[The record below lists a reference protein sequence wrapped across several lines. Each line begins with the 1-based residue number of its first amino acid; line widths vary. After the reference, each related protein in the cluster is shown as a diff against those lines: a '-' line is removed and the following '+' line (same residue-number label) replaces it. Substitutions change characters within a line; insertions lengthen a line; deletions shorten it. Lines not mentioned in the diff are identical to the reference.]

1 MSFTTD
7 VKTEI
12 TQQPL
17 KDCCQRAQLSAL
29 IQLNAAL
36 VIHEQ
41 QLQLLI
47 HSENAATAK
56 RIFKLL
62 KDSFA
67 PAMDLKVIKKAKLRK
82 NNVYELEISSKVKE
96 ILSDLGLMNDK
107 GIQSHPSKKS
117 VQKECCARSYLAGA
131 FLAAGSVNSPQKSNY
146 HLEIV
151 TQQEG
156 HALFVES
163 LMKRFD
169 LPAKTIIRRNQF
181 VTYLKASDKISDF
194 LRIVNANSAVLD
206 FEEIRIQRDFH
217 NSLTRLDNC
226 EVANEMK
233 TQAAASKQIAAIE
246 RLIQRGVIANLD
258 ERYSL
263 VARLRMDNPEANLN
277 ELCELYEEET
287 GTVISKSGIKHRLT
301 KLMGMV

>member
-1 MSFTTD
+1 MSFTSE

-17 KDCCQRAQLSAL
+17 KDCCQKAQLSAL
-29 IQLNAAL
+29 IQLNASL
-36 VIHEQ
+36 IIHEQ

-47 HSENAATAK
+47 HSENASTAK

-62 KDSFA
+62 KDSSA
-67 PAMDLKVIKKAKLRK
+67 PEMELKVLKKAKLNK
-82 NNVYELEISSKVKE
+82 NNIYELEITTKVKE
-96 ILSDLGLMNDK
+96 ILNDLGLMTEK
-107 GIQSHPSKKS
+107 GIQSHPSKKIVS
-117 VQKECCARSYLAGA
+117 KECCARAYLAGA
-131 FLAAGSVNSPQKSNY
+131 FLAAGSVNSPTKSNY
-146 HLEIV
+146 HLEVV
-151 TQQEG
+151 TQQED
-156 HALFVES
+156 HATFIEG

-169 LPAKTIIRRNQF
+169 LPAKTILRRHQF

-233 TQAAASKQIAAIE
+233 TQAAASKQIVAIE
-246 RLIQRGVIANLD
+246 RLVKRGVIDRLD
-258 ERYSL
+258 ERYSI
-263 VARLRMDNPEANLN
+263 VARLRLDNPEANLN

-287 GTVISKSGIKHRLT
+287 GNPISKSGIKHRLT

>member
-1 MSFTTD
+1 MSFTTE

-12 TQQPL
+12 TQQPI
-17 KDCCQRAQLSAL
+17 KDCCQKAQLSAL
-29 IQLNAAL
+29 IQLNASL
-36 VIHEQ
+36 IIHEQ

-47 HSENAATAK
+47 HSENASTAK

-62 KDSFA
+62 KDSHA
-67 PAMDLKVIKKAKLRK
+67 PKMALSVTKKTKLGK
-82 NNVYELEISSKVKE
+82 NNVYELEITSKVKE
-96 ILSDLGLMNDK
+96 ILSDLGLMTDK
-107 GIQSHPSKKS
+107 GIQSHPSKKIVS
-117 VQKECCARSYLAGA
+117 KECCARSYLAGA
-131 FLAAGSVNSPQKSNY
+131 FLAAGSVNSPTKSNY

-151 TQQEG
+151 TQQDE
-156 HALFVES
+156 HASFVES
-163 LMKRFD
+163 LMKRFE
-169 LPAKTIIRRNQF
+169 LPAKTILRRNQF

-194 LRIVNANSAVLD
+194 LRIVSANSAVLD

-233 TQAAASKQIAAIE
+233 TQAAASKQITAIE
-246 RLIQRGVIANLD
+246 RLIKRGVIANLD
-258 ERYSL
+258 ERYSI
-263 VARLRMDNPEANLN
+263 VARLRMENPEANLN

-287 GTVISKSGIKHRLT
+287 GTAISKSGIKHRLT

>member
-1 MSFTTD
+1 MSFTSE

-17 KDCCQRAQLSAL
+17 KDCCQKAQLSAL
-29 IQLNAAL
+29 IQLNASL
-36 VIHEQ
+36 IIHEQ

-47 HSENAATAK
+47 HSENASTAK

-62 KDSFA
+62 KDSSA
-67 PAMDLKVIKKAKLRK
+67 PEMELKVLKKAKLNK
-82 NNVYELEISSKVKE
+82 NNIYELEITSKVKE
-96 ILSDLGLMNDK
+96 ILNDLGLMTEK
-107 GIQSHPSKKS
+107 GIQSHPSKKIVS
-117 VQKECCARSYLAGA
+117 KECCARAYLAGA
-131 FLAAGSVNSPQKSNY
+131 FLAAGSVNSPTKSNY
-146 HLEIV
+146 HLEVV
-151 TQQEG
+151 TQQED
-156 HALFVES
+156 HAAFIES

-169 LPAKTIIRRNQF
+169 LPAKTILRRHQF

-233 TQAAASKQIAAIE
+233 TQAAANKQIIAIE
-246 RLIQRGVIANLD
+246 RLVKRGVIDRLD
-258 ERYSL
+258 ERYSI
-263 VARLRMDNPEANLN
+263 VARLRLDNPEANLN

-287 GTVISKSGIKHRLT
+287 GNPISKSGIKHRLT

>member
-12 TQQPL
+12 TQQAL

-29 IQLNAAL
+29 IQLNASL

-41 QLQLLI
+41 QLQLII

-62 KDSFA
+62 KESFA
-67 PAMDLKVIKKAKLRK
+67 PQMELKVIKKAKLRK
-82 NNVYELEISSKVKE
+82 NNVYELEIRSKVKE
-96 ILSDLGLMNDK
+96 ILSELGLMNDK

-117 VQKECCARSYLAGA
+117 VAKECCARSYLAGA

-156 HALFVES
+156 HAQFIES
-163 LMKRFD
+163 LMKRFE

-246 RLIQRGVIANLD
+246 RLIQRGVIENLD

-263 VARLRMDNPEANLN
+263 VARLRLDNPEANLN

-287 GTVISKSGIKHRLT
+287 GTAISKSGIKHRLT

>member
-1 MSFTTD
+1 MSFTTE

-12 TQQPL
+12 TQQPI
-17 KDCCQRAQLSAL
+17 KACCHKAQLSAL
-29 IQLNAAL
+29 VQLNASL
-36 VIHEQ
+36 IIHEQ
-41 QLQLLI
+41 QLQLVI
-47 HSENAATAK
+47 HSENASTAK

-62 KDSFA
+62 KDSYA
-67 PAMDLKVIKKAKLRK
+67 PDMELNVLKKARLKK
-82 NNVYELEISSKVKE
+82 NNIYELEIKTKVKE
-96 ILSDLGLMNDK
+96 ILNDLGLMTEK
-107 GIQSHPSKKS
+107 GIQSHPAKKIVS
-117 VQKECCARSYLAGA
+117 KECCARSYLAGA

-151 TQQEG
+151 TQQEE
-156 HALFVES
+156 HAQFIEF

-169 LPAKTIIRRNQF
+169 LPAKTILRRHQH

-194 LRIVNANSAVLD
+194 LRIVSANSAVLD

-233 TQAAASKQIAAIE
+233 TQAAASKQITAIE
-246 RLIQRGVIANLD
+246 RLIKRGVIDRLD
-258 ERYSL
+258 ERYSV
-263 VARLRMDNPEANLN
+263 VARLRLENPEANLN

-287 GTVISKSGIKHRLT
+287 GSAISKSGIKHRLT

>member
-1 MSFTTD
+1 MSFTSE

-17 KDCCQRAQLSAL
+17 KDCCQKAQLSAL
-29 IQLNAAL
+29 IQLNASL
-36 VIHEQ
+36 IIHEQ

-47 HSENAATAK
+47 HSENASTAK

-62 KDSFA
+62 KDSSA
-67 PAMDLKVIKKAKLRK
+67 PEMELKVLKKAKLNK
-82 NNVYELEISSKVKE
+82 NNIYELEITSKVKE
-96 ILSDLGLMNDK
+96 ILNDLGLMTEK
-107 GIQSHPSKKS
+107 GIQSHPSKKIVS
-117 VQKECCARSYLAGA
+117 KECCARAYLAGA
-131 FLAAGSVNSPQKSNY
+131 FLAAGSVNSPTKSNY
-146 HLEIV
+146 HLEVV
-151 TQQEG
+151 TQQED
-156 HALFVES
+156 HATFIES

-169 LPAKTIIRRNQF
+169 LPAKTILRRHQF

-233 TQAAASKQIAAIE
+233 TQAAASKQIIAIE
-246 RLIQRGVIANLD
+246 RLVKRGVIDRLD
-258 ERYSL
+258 ERYSI
-263 VARLRMDNPEANLN
+263 VARLRLDNPEANLN

-287 GTVISKSGIKHRLT
+287 GNPISKSGIKHRLT

>member
-1 MSFTTD
+1 MSFTTE

-12 TQQPL
+12 TQQPI
-17 KDCCQRAQLSAL
+17 KDCCQKAQLSAL
-29 IQLNAAL
+29 IQLNASL
-36 VIHEQ
+36 IIHEQ

-47 HSENAATAK
+47 HSENASTAK

-62 KDSFA
+62 KDSHA
-67 PAMDLKVIKKAKLRK
+67 PKMELSVTKKTKLGK
-82 NNVYELEISSKVKE
+82 NNVYELEITSKVKE
-96 ILSDLGLMNDK
+96 ILGDLGLMTDK
-107 GIQSHPSKKS
+107 GIQSHPSKKIVS
-117 VQKECCARSYLAGA
+117 KECCARSYLAGA
-131 FLAAGSVNSPQKSNY
+131 FLAAGSVNSPTKSNY

-151 TQQEG
+151 TQQDE
-156 HALFVES
+156 HASFVES
-163 LMKRFD
+163 LMKRFE

-194 LRIVNANSAVLD
+194 LRIVSANSAVLD

-233 TQAAASKQIAAIE
+233 TQAAASKQITAIE
-246 RLIQRGVIANLD
+246 RLIKRGVIANLD

-263 VARLRMDNPEANLN
+263 VARLRMENPEANLN

-287 GTVISKSGIKHRLT
+287 GTAISKSGIKHRLT

>member
-1 MSFTTD
+1 MSFTLD
-7 VKTEI
+7 VKNEI

-17 KDCCQRAQLSAL
+17 KECCKKAQLSAL
-29 IQLNAAL
+29 IQLNATL

-41 QLQLLI
+41 QLHLVI

-56 RIFKLL
+56 RIFTLL
-62 KDSFA
+62 KESYG
-67 PAMDLKVIKKAKLRK
+67 PLMELKVLKKAKLKK
-82 NNVYELEISSKVKE
+82 NNVYELEVTTQVKD
-96 ILSDLGLMNDK
+96 ILSDLGLMTDK
-107 GIQSHPSKKS
+107 GIQVHPSKKIVS
-117 VQKECCARSYLAGA
+117 KECCARSYLAGA
-131 FLAAGSVNSPQKSNY
+131 FLAAGSVNSPTKSNY

-156 HALFVES
+156 HAQFVES
-163 LMKRFD
+163 LMKRFE
-169 LPAKTIIRRNQF
+169 LPAKTILRRHTF

-194 LRIVNANSAVLD
+194 LRIVSANSAVLD
-206 FEEIRIQRDFH
+206 FEEVRIQRDFH

-246 RLIQRGVIANLD
+246 RLQKRGSLDHLD
-258 ERYSL
+258 EKYSV
-263 VARLRMDNPEANLN
+263 VARLRLNNPEANLN

-287 GTVISKSGIKHRLT
+287 GSAISKSGIKHRLT

>member
-1 MSFTTD
+1 MSFTSE

-17 KDCCQRAQLSAL
+17 KDCCQKAQLAAL
-29 IQLNAAL
+29 IQLNASL

-47 HSENAATAK
+47 HSENASTAK

-62 KDSFA
+62 KDSSA
-67 PAMDLKVIKKAKLRK
+67 PEMELKVLKKAKLNK
-82 NNVYELEISSKVKE
+82 NNIYELEITSKVKE
-96 ILSDLGLMNDK
+96 ILNDLGLMTEK
-107 GIQSHPSKKS
+107 GIQSHPSKKIVS
-117 VQKECCARSYLAGA
+117 KECCARAYLAGA
-131 FLAAGSVNSPQKSNY
+131 FLAAGSVNSPTKSNY
-146 HLEIV
+146 HLEVV
-151 TQQEG
+151 TQQED
-156 HALFVES
+156 HAAFIES

-169 LPAKTIIRRNQF
+169 LPAKTILRRHQF

-233 TQAAASKQIAAIE
+233 TQAAASKQIIAIE
-246 RLIQRGVIANLD
+246 RLVKRGVIDRLD
-258 ERYSL
+258 ERYSI
-263 VARLRMDNPEANLN
+263 VARLRLDNPEANLN

-287 GTVISKSGIKHRLT
+287 GNPISKSGIKHRLT

>member
-1 MSFTTD
+1 MSFTTE

-12 TQQPL
+12 TQQPI
-17 KDCCQRAQLSAL
+17 KECCQKAQLSAL
-29 IQLNAAL
+29 IQLNASL
-36 VIHEQ
+36 IIHEQ

-47 HSENAATAK
+47 HTENASTAK

-62 KDSFA
+62 KDGSN
-67 PAMDLKVIKKAKLRK
+67 PEMELKMIKKVKLKK
-82 NNVYELEISSKVKE
+82 NNMYELEITSKVKE
-96 ILSDLGLMNDK
+96 ILNDLGLMTDK
-107 GIQSHPSKKS
+107 GIQSHPSKKIVS
-117 VQKECCARSYLAGA
+117 KECCARAYLAGA

-151 TQQEG
+151 TQQQE
-156 HALFVES
+156 HAAFIES
-163 LMKRFD
+163 LMRRFD
-169 LPAKTIIRRNQF
+169 LPAKTILRRHQQ

-233 TQAAASKQIAAIE
+233 TQAAASKQIIAIE
-246 RLIQRGVIANLD
+246 RLVKRGVIERLD
-258 ERYSL
+258 ERYSV
-263 VARLRMDNPEANLN
+263 VARLRLDNPEANLN

-287 GTVISKSGIKHRLT
+287 GSSISKSGIKHRLT

>member
-17 KDCCQRAQLSAL
+17 KDCCQKAQLSAL
-29 IQLNAAL
+29 IQLNASL

-62 KDSFA
+62 KDSFS
-67 PAMDLKVIKKAKLRK
+67 PKMDLKVIKKAKLRK
-82 NNVYELEISSKVKE
+82 NNVYELEISSKVKD

-107 GIQSHPSKKS
+107 GIQSHPTKKS
-117 VQKECCARSYLAGA
+117 VAKECCARSYLAGA

-156 HALFVES
+156 HAQFVES

-169 LPAKTIIRRNQF
+169 LPAKTILRRNQF

-246 RLIQRGVIANLD
+246 RLIKRGVIENLD

-287 GTVISKSGIKHRLT
+287 GSAISKSGIKHRLT

>member
-1 MSFTTD
+1 MSFTTE

-12 TQQPL
+12 TQQPI
-17 KDCCQRAQLSAL
+17 KECCKRAQLSAL
-29 IQLNAAL
+29 IQLNASL

-41 QLQLLI
+41 QFQLLI
-47 HSENAATAK
+47 HSENASTAK

-62 KDSFA
+62 KECCA
-67 PAMDLKVIKKAKLRK
+67 PEMELKVIKKAKLRK
-82 NNVYELEISSKVKE
+82 NNIYELEITSKVKE
-96 ILSDLGLMNDK
+96 ILSELGLMTEK
-107 GIQSHPSKKS
+107 GIQAHPAKKIVS
-117 VQKECCARSYLAGA
+117 KECCARAYLAGA

-151 TQQEG
+151 TQQEA
-156 HALFVES
+156 HAVFVED
-163 LMKRFD
+163 LMKRFE

-233 TQAAASKQIAAIE
+233 TQAAANKQIVAIE
-246 RLIQRGVIANLD
+246 RLIKRGVIENLD

-263 VARLRMDNPEANLN
+263 VARLRLENPEANLN

-287 GTVISKSGIKHRLT
+287 GTSISKSGIKHRLT

>member
-1 MSFTTD
+1 MSFTTE

-17 KDCCQRAQLSAL
+17 KDCCQKAQLSAL
-29 IQLNAAL
+29 IQLNASL
-36 VIHEQ
+36 IIHEQ
-41 QLQLLI
+41 QFQLLI
-47 HSENAATAK
+47 HTENAATAK

-62 KDSFA
+62 KESHK
-67 PAMDLKVIKKAKLRK
+67 PQMTLTVIKKAKLKK
-82 NNVYELEISSKVKE
+82 NNIYQLDIKSEVKE
-96 ILSDLGLMNDK
+96 ILNDLGLMTDK
-107 GIQSHPSKKS
+107 GIQSHPAKKIVS
-117 VQKECCARSYLAGA
+117 KECCARAYLAGA

-151 TQQEG
+151 TQQLE
-156 HALFVES
+156 HAQFIEF
-163 LMKRFD
+163 LMKRFE
-169 LPAKTIIRRNQF
+169 LPAKTIIRRNQY

-194 LRIVNANSAVLD
+194 LRIANANSAVLD

-233 TQAAASKQIAAIE
+233 TQAAASKQITVIE
-246 RLIQRGVIANLD
+246 RLIKRGIIDRLD
-258 ERYSL
+258 ERYSV
-263 VARLRMDNPEANLN
+263 VARLRLENPEANLN
-277 ELCELYEEET
+277 ELCELYLVET
-287 GTVISKSGIKHRLT
+287 GNEISKSGIKHRLT

>member
-1 MSFTTD
+1 MSFTTE

-12 TQQPL
+12 TQQPI
-17 KDCCQRAQLSAL
+17 KDCCQKAQLSAL
-29 IQLNAAL
+29 IQLNASL
-36 VIHEQ
+36 IIHEQ

-47 HSENAATAK
+47 HSENASTAK

-62 KDSFA
+62 KDSHA
-67 PAMDLKVIKKAKLRK
+67 PKMELSVTKKTKLGK
-82 NNVYELEISSKVKE
+82 NNVYELEITSKVKE
-96 ILSDLGLMNDK
+96 ILSDLGLMTDK
-107 GIQSHPSKKS
+107 GIQSHPSKKIVS
-117 VQKECCARSYLAGA
+117 KECCARSYLAGA
-131 FLAAGSVNSPQKSNY
+131 FLAAGSVNSPTKSNY

-151 TQQEG
+151 TQQDE
-156 HALFVES
+156 HASFVES
-163 LMKRFD
+163 LMKRFE

-194 LRIVNANSAVLD
+194 LRIVSANSAVLD

-233 TQAAASKQIAAIE
+233 TQAAASKQIMAIE
-246 RLIQRGVIANLD
+246 RLIKRGVIANLD

-263 VARLRMDNPEANLN
+263 VARLRMENPEANLN

-287 GTVISKSGIKHRLT
+287 GTAISKSGIKHRLT

>member
-1 MSFTTD
+1 MSFTSE

-17 KDCCQRAQLSAL
+17 KDCCQKAQLSAL
-29 IQLNAAL
+29 IQLNASL
-36 VIHEQ
+36 IIHEQ

-47 HSENAATAK
+47 HSENASTAK

-62 KDSFA
+62 KDSSA
-67 PAMDLKVIKKAKLRK
+67 PEMELKVLKKAKLNK
-82 NNVYELEISSKVKE
+82 NNIYELEITSKVKE
-96 ILSDLGLMNDK
+96 ILNDLGLMTEK
-107 GIQSHPSKKS
+107 GIQSHPSKKIVS
-117 VQKECCARSYLAGA
+117 KECCARAYLAGA
-131 FLAAGSVNSPQKSNY
+131 FLAAGSVNSPTKSNY
-146 HLEIV
+146 HLEVV
-151 TQQEG
+151 TQQED
-156 HALFVES
+156 HATFIES

-169 LPAKTIIRRNQF
+169 LPAKTILRRHQF

-233 TQAAASKQIAAIE
+233 TQAAANKQIIAIE
-246 RLIQRGVIANLD
+246 RLVKRGVIDRLD
-258 ERYSL
+258 ERYSI
-263 VARLRMDNPEANLN
+263 VARLRLDNPEANLN

-287 GTVISKSGIKHRLT
+287 GNPISKSGIKHRLT

>member
-1 MSFTTD
+1 MSFTTE

-12 TQQPL
+12 TQQSL
-17 KDCCQRAQLSAL
+17 KDCCQKAQLSAL
-29 IQLNAAL
+29 IQLNASL
-36 VIHEQ
+36 IIHQQ

-47 HSENAATAK
+47 HSENASTAK

-62 KDSFA
+62 KDSHA
-67 PAMDLKVIKKAKLRK
+67 PEMELRVVKKTKLGK
-82 NNVYELEISSKVKE
+82 NNVYELEIKSQVKE
-96 ILSDLGLMNDK
+96 ILNDLGLMTEK
-107 GIQSHPSKKS
+107 GIQAHPSKKIVS
-117 VQKECCARSYLAGA
+117 KECCARSYLAGA
-131 FLAAGSVNSPQKSNY
+131 FLAAGSVNSPTKSNY

-151 TQQEG
+151 TQQED
-156 HALFVES
+156 HAAFIES
-163 LMKRFD
+163 LMKRFE
-169 LPAKTIIRRNQF
+169 LPAKTILRRNQY

-194 LRIVNANSAVLD
+194 LRIVSANSAVLD

-233 TQAAASKQIAAIE
+233 TQAAASKQISAIE
-246 RLIQRGVIANLD
+246 SLMKRGVLEKLD
-258 ERYSL
+258 ERYSI
-263 VARLRMDNPEANLN
+263 VARLRLENPEANLN

-287 GTVISKSGIKHRLT
+287 STPISKSGIKHRLT

>member
-7 VKTEI
+7 VKAEI
-12 TQQPL
+12 TQQPI
-17 KDCCQRAQLSAL
+17 KACCQKAQLAAL
-29 IQLNAAL
+29 IQLNASL
-36 VIHEQ
+36 IIHEQ
-41 QLQLLI
+41 QLQLMI
-47 HSENAATAK
+47 HSENASTAK

-62 KDSFA
+62 KENYTPD
-67 PAMDLKVIKKAKLRK
+67 MNLQVIKKTKLKK
-82 NNVYELEISSKVKE
+82 NNVYALEIKSKVKD
-96 ILSDLGLMNDK
+96 ILNDLGLVTEK
-107 GIQSHPSKKS
+107 GIQSHPSKKIVS
-117 VQKECCARSYLAGA
+117 KECCARAYLAGA

-151 TQQEG
+151 TQHEA
-156 HALFVES
+156 HAQFIES

-169 LPAKTIIRRNQF
+169 LPAKTILRRNQH

-194 LRIVNANSAVLD
+194 LRIVSANSAVLD

-233 TQAAASKQIAAIE
+233 TQAAAAKQIIAIE
-246 RLIQRGVIANLD
+246 TLMKRGVIERLD
-258 ERYSL
+258 ERYSV
-263 VARLRMDNPEANLN
+263 VAQLRLDNPEANLN

-287 GTVISKSGIKHRLT
+287 GTGISKSGLKHRLT
-301 KLMGMV
+301 KILGMV